1 MLDKGVNVRRMFIV
15 TPLLLVIH
23 KATLSASLNISLGK
37 HHVLSLL
44 VNVLVN
50 KLCLCVFSLSDNLAS
65 RTLRTKRNKP
75 LQA

>member
-1 MLDKGVNVRRMFIV
+1 MLNKGVDVRRIFVV

-37 HHVLSLL
+37 HHVLSHS

-50 KLCLCVFSLSDNLAS
+50 KLCLCVFSLLDTLAS
-65 RTLRTKRNKP
+65 RALPTKRNKP